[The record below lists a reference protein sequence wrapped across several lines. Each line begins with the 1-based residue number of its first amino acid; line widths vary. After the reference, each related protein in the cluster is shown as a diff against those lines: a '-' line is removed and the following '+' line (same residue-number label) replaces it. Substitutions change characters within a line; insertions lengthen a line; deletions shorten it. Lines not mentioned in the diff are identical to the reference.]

1 MPKKDM
7 DNMEQNK
14 FEDVINFVKNI
25 KEKSNVEITQTLDKL
40 SEDFNYTKV
49 IIIDLTHDL
58 DKIEELYRTILNE
71 YNKREN
77 GQ

>member
-1 MPKKDM
+1 M

>member
-1 MPKKDM
+1 M

-25 KEKSNVEITQTLDKL
+25 KEKNNVEITQTLDKL

-71 YNKREN
+71 YNKRQN

>member
-7 DNMEQNK
+7 DSMENNK
-14 FEDVINFVKNI
+14 FEQVINFVKNI
-25 KEKSNVEITQTLDKL
+25 KEKSNLEITQTLDKL

-58 DKIEELYRTILNE
+58 DKIEELYKTILNE
-71 YNKREN
+71 YNKRQN
-77 GQ
+77 G

>member
-1 MPKKDM
+1 M

-14 FEDVINFVKNI
+14 FEEVINFVKNI
-25 KEKSNVEITQTLDKL
+25 KEKSNTEITQTLDKL
-40 SEDFNYTKV
+40 NEDFNYTKV

-71 YNKREN
+71 YNKRQN
-77 GQ
+77 G

>member
-7 DNMEQNK
+7 DNMENNK
-14 FEDVINFVKNI
+14 FEEVINFVKNI
-25 KEKSNVEITQTLDKL
+25 KEKSNLEITQTLDKL

-58 DKIEELYRTILNE
+58 DKIEELYKTILNE
-71 YNKREN
+71 YNKRQN
-77 GQ
+77 G

>member
-25 KEKSNVEITQTLDKL
+25 KEKSNTEITQTLDKL
-40 SEDFNYTKV
+40 NEDFNYTKV

-58 DKIEELYRTILNE
+58 DKIEELYTTILNE
-71 YNKREN
+71 YNKRQN
-77 GQ
+77 G

>member
-1 MPKKDM
+1 
-7 DNMEQNK
+7 MEQNK

>member
-7 DNMEQNK
+7 DSMENNK
-14 FEDVINFVKNI
+14 FEEVINFVKNI
-25 KEKSNVEITQTLDKL
+25 KEKSNLEITQTLDKL

-58 DKIEELYRTILNE
+58 DKIEELYKTILNE
-71 YNKREN
+71 YNKRQN
-77 GQ
+77 G

>member
-7 DNMEQNK
+7 DNMENNK
-14 FEDVINFVKNI
+14 FEEVINFVKNI
-25 KEKSNVEITQTLDKL
+25 KEKSNLEITQTLDKL

-58 DKIEELYRTILNE
+58 DKIEELYKTILNE
-71 YNKREN
+71 YNRRQN
-77 GQ
+77 G

>member
-14 FEDVINFVKNI
+14 FEEVINFVKNI
-25 KEKSNVEITQTLDKL
+25 KEKSNTEITQTLDKL
-40 SEDFNYTKV
+40 NEDFNYTKV

-71 YNKREN
+71 YNKRQN
-77 GQ
+77 G

>member
-7 DNMEQNK
+7 DNMENNK

-25 KEKSNVEITQTLDKL
+25 KEKSNLEITQTLDKL

-58 DKIEELYRTILNE
+58 DKIEELYKTILNE
-71 YNKREN
+71 YNKRQN
-77 GQ
+77 G

>member
-1 MPKKDM
+1 M

-25 KEKSNVEITQTLDKL
+25 KEKSNTEITQTLDKL
-40 SEDFNYTKV
+40 NEDFNYTKV

-58 DKIEELYRTILNE
+58 DKIEELYTTILNE
-71 YNKREN
+71 YNKRQN
-77 GQ
+77 G

>member
-1 MPKKDM
+1 M
-7 DNMEQNK
+7 DNMENNK

-25 KEKSNVEITQTLDKL
+25 KEKSNLEITQTLDKL

-58 DKIEELYRTILNE
+58 DKIEELYKTILNE
-71 YNKREN
+71 YNKRQN
-77 GQ
+77 G

>member
-25 KEKSNVEITQTLDKL
+25 KEKNNVEITQTLDKL

-71 YNKREN
+71 YNKRQN

>member
-25 KEKSNVEITQTLDKL
+25 KEKSNTEITQTLDKL
-40 SEDFNYTKV
+40 NEDFNYTKV

-71 YNKREN
+71 YNKRQN
-77 GQ
+77 G